1 MSAVPSTAGVLGEAA
16 FRVVR
21 GNPGP
26 DELAALVAVVSVVR
40 ARAAAAH
47 ETAGPVTPRATWDR
61 TGDTYSSPLAWVA

>member
-1 MSAVPSTAGVLGEAA
+1 MGEAA

-40 ARAAAAH
+40 ARAAAAP
-47 ETAGPVTPRATWDR
+47 AGPDRPAAPRATWDR
-61 TGDTYSSPLAWVA
+61 PDDTYSSPLAWVAG